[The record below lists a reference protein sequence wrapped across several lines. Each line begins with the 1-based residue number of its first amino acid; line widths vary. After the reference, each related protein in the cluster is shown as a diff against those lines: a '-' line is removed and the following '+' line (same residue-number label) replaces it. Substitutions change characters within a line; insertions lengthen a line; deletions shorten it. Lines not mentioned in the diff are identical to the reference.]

1 MEIIVKETREVGT
14 SAGVLLPRKW
24 LNKQVVVTLF
34 SPSKAEIIKDILD
47 ILIDSNVNEDVKGIY
62 LFGSYARGD
71 YDSGSDIDVLVITD
85 KTNKFIN
92 YKNYE
97 ALLVSENNF
106 SRDLKNSLAYMSIL
120 KEIDP
125 IINKPLIEKY
135 TGIRYKLKIR
145 QFLREIA
152 KIIEIN
158 KETVTLCRD
167 NNRNIPDG
175 IVYSIVLRLRELYL
189 IKCLFSNKNYSKRN
203 FLEVCGEEAYSA
215 YIRIKRDERELNNVS
230 YDKAIKLIELSEKWL
245 RELKS

>member
-1 MEIIVKETREVGT
+1 MLLNFILIERFKYSIIIYYNMEIIVKETREVGT

-145 QFLREIA
+145 QFL
-152 KIIEIN
+152 
-158 KETVTLCRD
+158 
-167 NNRNIPDG
+167 
-175 IVYSIVLRLRELYL
+175 
-189 IKCLFSNKNYSKRN
+189 
-203 FLEVCGEEAYSA
+203 EVCGEEAYSA

>member
-1 MEIIVKETREVGT
+1 MVAERNVSWWLGATSIAASWIWAPALFVSVQVAYEKGLPGIFWFTFPNII
-14 SAGVLLPRKW
+14 
-24 LNKQVVVTLF
+24 
-34 SPSKAEIIKDILD
+34 
-47 ILIDSNVNEDVKGIY
+47 
-62 LFGSYARGD
+62 
-71 YDSGSDIDVLVITD
+71 
-85 KTNKFIN
+85 
-92 YKNYE
+92 
-97 ALLVSENNF
+97 ALLLF
-106 SRDLKNSLAYMSIL
+106 IFLAPKIR
-120 KEIDP
+120 
-125 IINKPLIEKY
+125 EKLPYGY
-135 TGIRYKLKIR
+135 TLPQWIRYKLKIR